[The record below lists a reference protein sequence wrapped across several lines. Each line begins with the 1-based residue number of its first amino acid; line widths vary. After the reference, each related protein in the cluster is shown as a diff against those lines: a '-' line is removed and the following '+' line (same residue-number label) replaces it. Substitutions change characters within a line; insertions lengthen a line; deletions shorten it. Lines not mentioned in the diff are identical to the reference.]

1 MAREQPHVEDLVDN
15 QRPLDAEGFPQVR
28 LSVREC
34 VSNYFSQ
41 QLAEFRSP
49 FFKNPGF
56 SEVTIM
62 SIVDCKYTDKDALST
77 QNSHILQYTRIS
89 LKMEFQEPFH
99 IPDHFRAF
107 LEETPDWLL

>member
-15 QRPLDAEGFPQVR
+15 QRPLGAEGFPQVR
-28 LSVREC
+28 LSVREYL
-34 VSNYFSQ
+34 SISFSQ

-62 SIVDCKYTDKDALST
+62 SIVDCEYADEDTLST
-77 QNSHILQYTRIS
+77 QNSHIVQYIRIS
-89 LKMEFQEPFH
+89 LKMN
-99 IPDHFRAF
+99 FRN
-107 LEETPDWLL
+107 LSTSLTTSVPS